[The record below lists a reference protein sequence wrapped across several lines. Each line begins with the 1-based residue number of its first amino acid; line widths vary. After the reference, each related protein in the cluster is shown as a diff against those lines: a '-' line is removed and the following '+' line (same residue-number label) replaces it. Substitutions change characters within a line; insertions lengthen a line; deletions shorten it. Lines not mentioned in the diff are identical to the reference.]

1 VEYKD
6 VAKDVANIGKNTE
19 DIIKEIKTKN
29 TQPMSATT
37 VNEVENIAN
46 RINRPRIRSGSGFA
60 YI

>member
-1 VEYKD
+1 MEYKD
-6 VAKDVANIGKNTE
+6 VAKDVANIGKNTK

-37 VNEVENIAN
+37 VNKVENIVN
-46 RINRPRIRSGSGFA
+46 RINRIRSGSGFA